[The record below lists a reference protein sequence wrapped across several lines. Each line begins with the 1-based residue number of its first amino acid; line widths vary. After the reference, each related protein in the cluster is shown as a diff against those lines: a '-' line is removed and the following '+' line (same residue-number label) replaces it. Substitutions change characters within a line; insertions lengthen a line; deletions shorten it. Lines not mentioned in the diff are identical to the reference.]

1 MTSRIST
8 RKLAPSVGSLSS
20 YQFDPDTL
28 HKILK
33 KQAQLTKVIAVLN
46 KQNEDHSYE
55 AQQLQKTLEE
65 STRKSTEA
73 WNAEREHMIYL
84 HMTHLQQTQAEASKN
99 QEEAIEASKAANQ
112 ILINTHAKDVE
123 TLKTNLAAEHANA
136 ITALEERSMN
146 ECEQVEAKFDMIMQ
160 SIKSQHAAEAMQMTE
175 DNHKLVLSTSKHLIA
190 RLNMSLDRATS
201 SGNCA
206 TQEKQH

>member
-65 STRKSTEA
+65 TTRKSTEA

-99 QEEAIEASKAANQ
+99 QEEAIEAARAANQ
-112 ILINTHAKDVE
+112 ILIDTHAKDIE
-123 TLKTNLAAEHANA
+123 TLKTNLAAEHTNA
-136 ITALEERSMN
+136 ITALKERSTN

-175 DNHKLVLSTSKHLIA
+175 DRCKLVLSATKHLIA
-190 RLNMSLDRATS
+190 RLNMNLDRATS
-201 SGNCA
+201 SGSRA
-206 TQEKQH
+206 TQKKQN

>member
-1 MTSRIST
+1 
-8 RKLAPSVGSLSS
+8 
-20 YQFDPDTL
+20 
-28 HKILK
+28 
-33 KQAQLTKVIAVLN
+33 
-46 KQNEDHSYE
+46 
-55 AQQLQKTLEE
+55 LEE
-65 STRKSTEA
+65 TTRKSTEA

-112 ILINTHAKDVE
+112 ILINTHAEDVE
-123 TLKTNLAAEHANA
+123 TLKTKLAAEHANA

-175 DNHKLVLSTSKHLIA
+175 DRRKLVLSTSKHLIA

-201 SGNCA
+201 SGN
-206 TQEKQH
+206 